1 MGRVGCEI
9 AAGTVVPGEASFH
22 EPHARQFRISGAA
35 MINVAA
41 SILSRQVER
50 HRTRRAIALA
60 ALLLGLAPAAAPA
73 ETLITTEEAAL
84 ANTKVAANASQQ
96 VSGGPAIEQVLPAPG
111 TTVTSPFRLTIKFTP
126 REHVPLEM
134 RTATLIYA
142 KAPLQDL
149 TDRVGN
155 YMTAAGI
162 DIPAVEAPPGEH
174 WLRVRISD
182 EHLHWTTA
190 WIKVTVA
197 PKSEHT
203 AAATQ

>member
-1 MGRVGCEI
+1 
-9 AAGTVVPGEASFH
+9 
-22 EPHARQFRISGAA
+22 

-41 SILSRQVER
+41 RILSGQMGQD
-50 HRTRRAIALA
+50 RTRRAIALA

-84 ANTKVAANASQQ
+84 ANTKIATNSSRQ
-96 VSGGPAIEQVLPAPG
+96 VFGAPAIEQISPAPDA
-111 TTVTSPFRLTIKFTP
+111 TVTSPFHLAIKFTP
-126 REHVPLEM
+126 RDHVPIEM
-134 RTATLIYA
+134 RTVTLIYA

-155 YMTAAGI
+155 YTTAAGI

-174 WLRVRISD
+174 WLRVRLSD
-182 EHLHWTTA
+182 EHLHWMTA

-203 AAATQ
+203 AAAAQ